1 VRPDGHQA
9 RSSITPLPRCH
20 LKHEI
25 RCQIRAGRYIC
36 RPVVRLHQGL
46 GCCSECLCPRCAS
59 LTSQRL
65 DDAKSKQHRVVFA
78 VQLSLLSIC
87 TLALG
92 GGTNFEACLSNVI
105 NSGSLEGTVDINGAP
120 TTNISLITGLTYDRC
135 VSACGRGAVAFDWQT
150 FSQQFTSW
158 LLPWLALISQL
169 PYGSG
174 DALSN
179 CLVVFLTVGS
189 PTLAAYSLSLAII
202 SNRWMVKRFERTTYT
217 NSRLAAQSLSS
228 LQQVSLDV
236 PKEEHVLPSL
246 IVLPANRKWW
256 KTLARELDYPVPKWT
271 LASTM
276 SVIYL
281 ALADIFAWVS
291 NLANPLSN
299 GQVYATGQGISS
311 LWLCFLP
318 IVIGNLLL
326 SPKSDWD
333 RIRQAF
339 KLANSSFRAA
349 RGDSSLK
356 RCLPKRG
363 LPRRD
368 LSRPDLPKRCNESQF
383 IKVRTAPR
391 DAIEE
396 DEICSAS
403 VFFYARAF
411 TWLRLVEKVA
421 DSFDAASQRASI
433 RSANEILPRTRLQV
447 IAYCKS
453 EDQSITGHTTYETYS
468 IFARSA
474 FLAVFLQWGTT
485 GAAIMAQ
492 YFTPTKGRLI
502 DANSIFTDFMISV
515 QVLDVDQE
523 LICSM
528 AASPP

>member
-1 VRPDGHQA
+1 M
-9 RSSITPLPRCH
+9 
-20 LKHEI
+20 
-25 RCQIRAGRYIC
+25 
-36 RPVVRLHQGL
+36 
-46 GCCSECLCPRCAS
+46 
-59 LTSQRL
+59 
-65 DDAKSKQHRVVFA
+65 FA
-78 VQLSLLSIC
+78 ILSIS

-92 GGTNFEACLSNVI
+92 GGPNFEACLSDVI
-105 NSGSLEGTVDINGAP
+105 DSNPLEGTVDINGNP
-120 TTNISLITGLTYDRC
+120 TTNVSLITGLTYDRC
-135 VSACGRGAVAFDWQT
+135 VTACGSAPVAFDWQT
-150 FSQQFTSW
+150 FSLQFTSW

-174 DALSN
+174 DMLSN

-189 PTLAAYSLSLAII
+189 PALGAYSLSLAII
-202 SNRWMVKRFERTTYT
+202 SNRWMVKRFARTTYT
-217 NSRLAAQSLSS
+217 NSHLAAESLSS
-228 LQQVSLDV
+228 LQQMSLDV
-236 PKEEHVLPSL
+236 PKDNRVLPSL
-246 IVLPANRKWW
+246 IVLPMNRKWW
-256 KTLARELDYPVPKWT
+256 KKLAHGLDYPVPKWT

-276 SVIYL
+276 SVLYL

-333 RIRQAF
+333 RIRRAF
-339 KLANSSFRAA
+339 KLANSSLRVAG
-349 RGDSSLK
+349 GDG
-356 RCLPKRG
+356 LPKRG
-363 LPRRD
+363 
-368 LSRPDLPKRCNESQF
+368 NESQF
-383 IKVRTAPR
+383 ITVRTASR

-411 TWLRLVEKVA
+411 TWLRLAEKVA
-421 DSFDAASQRASI
+421 DSFDDASRHAPVH
-433 RSANEILPRTRLQV
+433 SANETVTRLQ
-447 IAYCKS
+447 C
-453 EDQSITGHTTYETYS
+453 EDRPVTGHTTYEIYS

-474 FLAVFLQWGTT
+474 FLAIFLQWGTT

-502 DANSIFTDFMISV
+502 DTNNISTDFLISI
-515 QVLDVDQE
+515 QVLHADQE

-528 AASPP
+528 AVYPP